1 MTSRLTTG
9 RRTVIA
15 RTPAGSTIES
25 IGILGDRADRR
36 DRRLAERSGT

>member
-15 RTPAGSTIES
+15 RTPAAE
-25 IGILGDRADRR
+25 LHALADWF
-36 DRRLAERSGT
+36 ERKPKENK